1 MLQRLEAGEL
11 TDVQADHLLAHIA
24 DCRLCAEMLER
35 VRRND
40 LDTRI
45 LRRAV
50 ASTSR
55 GAPPTIEAAL
65 TDRANAI
72 RKSNWNIPDYECV
85 HLCGEGAFGTVWAVR
100 DRVGVFRALK
110 VIDLSRVAQTNVQCR
125 ELTALE
131 SFCRHVEP
139 HPNLIRIYH
148 VGILGDKLYYTMD
161 LADDDASRR
170 PVRDALPRE
179 YRPMTLQSVMR
190 GQPISVDTAIEV
202 VLRLLRGLSHLHGV
216 GLAHRDIKPANI
228 VFVGRQP
235 RLSDIGMLTS
245 NTVTPSQVGT
255 PDYMPPDGR
264 MDLTADTFAMG
275 RVLYELMVGEGDRKF
290 PRLPEYAMAGSDRWD
305 MSRLQEVLVRACA
318 PTAERRHP
326 HAERLLEDIETC
338 RRWSYDS
345 LFAELDDR
353 SLSRTADQGS
363 WATPVTV
370 AALNTLPWILGF
382 ILALVLVQKMF

>member
-1 MLQRLEAGEL
+1 
-11 TDVQADHLLAHIA
+11 
-24 DCRLCAEMLER
+24 
-35 VRRND
+35 
-40 LDTRI
+40 
-45 LRRAV
+45 
-50 ASTSR
+50 
-55 GAPPTIEAAL
+55 
-65 TDRANAI
+65 
-72 RKSNWNIPDYECV
+72 
-85 HLCGEGAFGTVWAVR
+85 
-100 DRVGVFRALK
+100 
-110 VIDLSRVAQTNVQCR
+110 
-125 ELTALE
+125 
-131 SFCRHVEP
+131 
-139 HPNLIRIYH
+139 
-148 VGILGDKLYYTMD
+148 
-161 LADDDASRR
+161 
-170 PVRDALPRE
+170 
-179 YRPMTLQSVMR
+179 
-190 GQPISVDTAIEV
+190 
-202 VLRLLRGLSHLHGV
+202 
-216 GLAHRDIKPANI
+216 
-228 VFVGRQP
+228 
-235 RLSDIGMLTS
+235 MLTS